1 MNFFFNK
8 AIAKIKQL
16 LINPLDIASYLHQRR
31 GYNEISI
38 LTYHNIVQG
47 KLPVNDACFLEIKL
61 FEQQIAYLNEH
72 FQVLPLADAF
82 VQVKKKN
89 SKPIAVITFD
99 DGFYSNYSLA
109 FPVLKKYN
117 IPATIFL
124 TTSMID
130 SNKTIWF
137 CELVQMLSL
146 TTKKNFIWNTIEFD
160 LSNSDK
166 KQLASRRLQQLL
178 KVKSQASLTASL
190 SEISQLLECKSV
202 INYQEDSA
210 FYMLTQHA
218 VNEMLASKI
227 IEFGAHS
234 HNHIILTKEKIE
246 LAENEIINS
255 IKQVEKI
262 TQKDCRYFAYPN
274 GRSTDFNEQHIKI
287 LRQYNIEYSATT
299 KSGLTSPDEDKLA
312 LKRIFIHTETQL
324 STFKLQVHGYR

>member
-1 MNFFFNK
+1 MIKSFK
-8 AIAKIKQL
+8 KIVLKLQQL
-16 LINPLDIASYLHQRR
+16 FINVFDISAYMHKNR

-47 KLPVNDACFLEIKL
+47 KQFVNDACFLDIKL
-61 FEQQIAYLNEH
+61 FEQQIAYLSKH

-82 VQVKKKN
+82 EQAKKKN

-117 IPATIFL
+117 TPATIFL

-137 CELVQMLSL
+137 CDLVQMLTV
-146 TTKKNFIWNTIEFD
+146 TTKKSFIWNTIKFD
-160 LSNSDK
+160 LSSPDK
-166 KQLASRRLQQLL
+166 KQLASKHLQQLL
-178 KVKSQASLTASL
+178 KEKTQASLVTAL
-190 SEISQLLECKSV
+190 SEISQLLECKPE
-202 INYQEDSA
+202 IKYQEDSE
-210 FYMLTQHA
+210 FYMLTQEA
-218 VNEMLASKI
+218 INEMLDSKI

-234 HNHIILTKEKIE
+234 HNHIILAKEDIK
-246 LAENEIINS
+246 LAENEIIHS

-262 TQKDCRYFAYPN
+262 TQKSCRYFAYPN
-274 GRSTDFNEQHIKI
+274 GRSIDFNEQHLEI
-287 LRQYNIEYSATT
+287 LRQNNIQFSATT
-299 KSGLTSPDEDKLA
+299 KSGLTSPKEDRLA
-312 LKRIFIHTETQL
+312 FKRIFIHTNTLL